1 MAPLPGALEVLLQG
15 FGYTMLTAF
24 LSAVLRTIV
33 ILFYFI
39 FFILPHCWNNLTLL
53 HFKMIE
59 ISSHGTC
66 W

>member
-33 ILFYFI
+33 IMFYF
-39 FFILPHCWNNLTLL
+39 FHSSPLL
-53 HFKMIE
+53 E
-59 ISSHGTC
+59 QLDSSLLQSD
-66 W
+66 